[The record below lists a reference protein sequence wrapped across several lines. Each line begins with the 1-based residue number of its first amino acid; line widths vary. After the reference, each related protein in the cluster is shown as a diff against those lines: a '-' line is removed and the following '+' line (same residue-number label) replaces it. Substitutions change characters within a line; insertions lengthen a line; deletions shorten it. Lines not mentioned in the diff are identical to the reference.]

1 MNQPTQAISDRP
13 RRTAHARPSV
23 RERRSTGAFSFVGH
37 IRLKTSATLGD
48 SWPDR
53 RPQLEGNEMFDKQS
67 LERQMKRAS
76 GQSGRLASWRA
87 ALMAVTV
94 LTAAGFVLAG
104 GTWLGPHGDSA
115 MAREFKDQP
124 GRTQSGTRVDFSSLK
139 DWNLKAE
146 NIVPSG
152 GNNPL
157 YFPLKPGFRYI
168 MEHPNHPHGTL
179 ADRRPGSRQDRT
191 I

>member
-1 MNQPTQAISDRP
+1 
-13 RRTAHARPSV
+13 
-23 RERRSTGAFSFVGH
+23 
-37 IRLKTSATLGD
+37 
-48 SWPDR
+48 
-53 RPQLEGNEMFDKQS
+53 MFDKQS

-124 GRTQSGTRVDFSSLK
+124 GRTQSGARVDFSSLK

-146 NIVPSG
+146 NMVPSG
-152 GNNPL
+152 GYNPL

-168 MEHPNHPHGTL
+168 MEHPNHPHGLISDRSPWFSTRPNHLMFRVLASSNVASSRKRNSTTAYWTSGRKTGSAWIRQQTL
-179 ADRRPGSRQDRT
+179 CTRSAK
-191 I
+191 